1 MGKYVL
7 PKRTLILWQLR
18 GLVLCLCLIWI
29 ARWILGAYFWNT
41 LYFKITAVVSLVVIL
56 LYIPLYF
63 ISYKIEV
70 KNSAIIIRRGVI
82 VKTIHIM
89 PFSRLLYAQSFA
101 SPLARV
107 MKMAAITLKATRSY
121 VIIPEIT
128 TDEVEAVIKSL
139 VSEEKK

>member
-18 GLVLCLCLIWI
+18 GVIISLVLIWI
-29 ARWILGAYFWNT
+29 ARWILGPYFWNT
-41 LYFKITAVVSLVVIL
+41 LYFKIPLVLSLVAIL